1 MNFYKTKLTRRPS
14 FCIPHSA
21 FCIALALALATAS
34 ANAAPP
40 HLQWCIDRTEAR
52 EFTGKDG
59 GVFHYRIA
67 EKKAPEGQKVP
78 LVILLHGAGERGT
91 DNTMQLYHGAYDMLK
106 WLDEHEAGFRFVAG
120 QVPPNQQWVDVPWES
135 KSHDMPVEP
144 SKSMA
149 LQLELLDALLADP
162 AIDRDRVYVTGISMG
177 GYGAWDILCRRPEVF
192 AAVLPVCGGC
202 DVAQAPRIAHV
213 PIWAFHGSGDGT
225 VPVIRARSIMSALW
239 ALGSDAHY
247 REYPDVGH
255 NVWTPTYRDATVLEW
270 FFRQRRKDSGATSP
284 AKP

>member
-1 MNFYKTKLTRRPS
+1 MRHYGHSSL
-14 FCIPHSA
+14 CIVHFA
-21 FCIALALALATAS
+21 LCIALALAAAS

-106 WLDEHEAGFRFVAG
+106 W

-213 PIWAFHGSGDGT
+213 AIWAFHGSGDGT

-239 ALGSDAHY
+239 AQGADAHY

-255 NVWTPTYRDATVLEW
+255 NVWTPTYRDTTVLEW
-270 FFRQRRKDSGATSP
+270 FFRQRRPNQEPGTRN
-284 AKP
+284 